1 MTKVLAAIDGS
12 EHAAHA
18 LVVAARLLGEPAHF
32 VLLSVVPPW
41 SPAVAIAANEELRAQ
56 HSATAAP
63 GVPAVVRTHGG
74 ATGTSPYAPT
84 ADSAAE
90 ANDALY
96 DYYRTAQ
103 RQAAS
108 TAGIAAPEHLI
119 EEARPQKRRIG
130 RQICECADEHGVD
143 LIVIGSHGSSH
154 TGELLLGSVSQY
166 VLHHAS
172 CPVMIARGSV

>member
-1 MTKVLAAIDGS
+1 MPKVLAAIDGS
-12 EHAAHA
+12 EHAAAA
-18 LVVAARLLGEPAHF
+18 LRAVAGLFGGSAEY
-32 VLLSVVPPW
+32 VLLSIVPPW
-41 SPAVAIAANEELRAQ
+41 SLAADTAVAEDTRGGGAGSGA
-56 HSATAAP
+56 
-63 GVPAVVRTHGG
+63 RTHGA
-74 ATGTSPYAPT
+74 ATGSSPFAPR
-84 ADSAAE
+84 ADSVAA

-103 RQAAS
+103 QQAAT
-108 TAGIAAPEHLI
+108 TAGIERFAHLV

-130 RQICECADEHGVD
+130 RQICESADVHGVD

-172 CPVMIARGSV
+172 VPVLVVRDAR